1 MSRALYSLV
10 WYLATPLVMA
20 YLLWRS
26 RRQPAYREHW
36 AERFGIDS
44 GAAGVPGPAAAPG
57 SPGERALI
65 WLHAVSVGE
74 TRAAESLIAALLERF
89 PEHDLLLTQMT
100 PTGREAAGQMVASR
114 WPGRVHIRYLPYD
127 YPHAVARFLEHYR
140 PVAGILMETELWP
153 NLIAA
158 AERRGVPLALVNA
171 RLSPRSLKR
180 ARRFEGIARRAL
192 ASFALIA
199 AQTEGDAERLRSL
212 GAAAVIVTGNLKF
225 DQVPAADL
233 VALGRTWRALWE
245 RPRVLVAASTREGE
259 EALLLAALAR
269 NPDPGRLTV
278 LVPRHPQR
286 FDAVAAMVAASGLT
300 LARRSQTSAPA
311 AAVDVWLGDSMG
323 EMPAYYAAADVAFV
337 GGSLLPLGGQ
347 NLIEACA
354 CGVPVLVGPHTF
366 NFADATEQAIA
377 AGAAR
382 RVADADEMIAA
393 AAELLAD
400 SIARTRASAAALAFS
415 SMHGGATARTIAAL
429 MPLVPSVR
437 TS

>member
-1 MSRALYSLV
+1 MSRALYSLI
-10 WYLATPLVMA
+10 WYLATPLVMT

-36 AERFGIDS
+36 AERFGVDAARRS
-44 GAAGVPGPAAAPG
+44 APASDGRGGAGGRP
-57 SPGERALI
+57 LI

-74 TRAAESLIAALLERF
+74 TRAAESLIAAVLEHC
-89 PEHDLLLTQMT
+89 PGHELLLTQMT
-100 PTGREAAGQMVASR
+100 PTGRETAQKMVADR

-127 YPHAVARFLEHYR
+127 YPHAVARFLARYR

-158 AERRGVPLALVNA
+158 AARSGVPLALVNA
-171 RLSPRSLKR
+171 RLSPRSLQR
-180 ARRFEGIARRAL
+180 ARRFAGVARRAL
-192 ASFALIA
+192 ARIALVA
-199 AQTEGDAERLRSL
+199 AQTEGDAQRLRAL
-212 GAAAVIVTGNLKF
+212 GAATVVVTGNLKF
-225 DQVPAADL
+225 DQVPSAEL
-233 VALGRTWRALWE
+233 IALGRDWRALWQ
-245 RPRVLVAASTREGE
+245 RPRVLVAASTRDGE

-269 NPDPGRLTV
+269 NPDSSRLTV

-286 FDAVAAMVAASGLT
+286 FDEVAALTEASGLT
-300 LARRSQTSAPA
+300 LARRSQTTVPDAT
-311 AAVDVWLGDSMG
+311 VDVWLGDSMG

-337 GGSLLPLGGQ
+337 GGSLVPLGGQ

-382 RVADADEMIAA
+382 RVADAAEMIAA
-393 AAELLAD
+393 AAGLLAD
-400 SIARTRASAAALAFS
+400 DSARSRASAAALAFS
-415 SMHGGATARTIAAL
+415 SMHGGATARTVAALLTLIAAA
-429 MPLVPSVR
+429 
-437 TS
+437 

>member
-10 WYLATPLVMA
+10 WYLATPIVMA

-36 AERFGIDS
+36 AERFGID
-44 GAAGVPGPAAAPG
+44 GASFGASAREGGAIPGARP
-57 SPGERALI
+57 LI

-74 TRAAESLIAALLERF
+74 TRAAESLIGALLENY
-89 PEHDLLLTQMT
+89 PGHDLLLTQMT
-100 PTGREAAGQMVASR
+100 PTGREAAGQMLAGR

-127 YPHAVARFLEHYR
+127 YPHAVARFLARYR
-140 PVAGILMETELWP
+140 PAAGILMETELWP

-158 AERRGVPLALVNA
+158 AAQRGVPLALVNA
-171 RLSPRSLKR
+171 RLSPRSLAR
-180 ARRFEGIARRAL
+180 ARRFAGVARRAL
-192 ASFALIA
+192 ARFALIA
-199 AQTEGDAERLRSL
+199 AQTEGDAERLRTL
-212 GAAAVIVTGNLKF
+212 GAARVIVTGNLKF
-225 DQVPAADL
+225 DQIPAADL
-233 VALGRTWRALWE
+233 IALGRAWRASWQ
-245 RPRVLVAASTREGE
+245 RQRVLVAASTRDGE

-286 FDAVAAMVAASGLT
+286 FDEVAALVEASGLV
-300 LARRSQTSAPA
+300 LARRSQGTAPDA
-311 AAVDVWLGDSMG
+311 TVDIWLGDSMG

-393 AAELLAD
+393 ASGLLSD
-400 SIARTRASAAALAFS
+400 DIARARASSAALAFS

-429 MPLVPSVR
+429 LALIAAP
-437 TS
+437 